1 MEMKKNART
10 LKCLLATTFAVFSM
24 AAHAADRNKTL
35 SDVMQETMETKNID
49 YLLQTKGKPYS
60 ITNLKTL
67 LLYEWNE
74 NTKNEDDICTQMYTA
89 DRSGKIVG
97 WNTDCDSTTGNSSYG
112 QTSENT
118 PIPAPIIPKELSDF
132 FEERKNRMLT
142 QINESAAESRNFLAR
157 IHEEDAK
164 KKAAAEKAASER
176 PMTFPEMLMALV
188 GKSEEVV
195 ITENSD
201 ALLSNE
207 KLANGKTIRAYRLEY
222 SVSRYSS
229 LGYGYG
235 VDYEQRT
242 DCKYRLIFLKE
253 KMIGYNAGDCP
264 NDYPKYDKR
273 RVPKNRPPTA
283 PLAYP

>member
-1 MEMKKNART
+1 MKKNTRT
-10 LKCLLATTFAVFSM
+10 LKCLLVTAFTVFSM

-67 LLYEWNE
+67 QLYEWNE
-74 NTKNEDDICTQMYTA
+74 NTKNGDDICTQMYTA
-89 DRSGKIVG
+89 NRSGKIVG

-132 FEERKNRMLT
+132 FEERKNRMLA
-142 QINESAAESRNFLAR
+142 QINESVAESHNFLAR
-157 IHEEDAK
+157 IHEEDEK
-164 KKAAAEKAASER
+164 KKAAKAKAASER
-176 PMTFPEMLMALV
+176 RLTFPEILMSMV
-188 GKSEEVV
+188 GKSEEEV
-195 ITENSD
+195 ITQNSD
-201 ALLSNE
+201 TLISNE
-207 KLANGKTIRAYRLEY
+207 KLANGKTIRGYRLEY
-222 SVSRYSS
+222 FISRYSN

-264 NDYPKYDKR
+264 NDHQKDDTR